1 MRCLKA
7 VPRRKTGHS
16 AFLMSA
22 LVLSSPSLII
32 SLPLCSRGRAS
43 FAVKHS
49 LNAELLK
56 LGFTILDPRN
66 GSGALR
72 RLCLVSVDSSG
83 MRACSLGLPRPSF
96 HSCLVNHIHFSPQLK
111 QNSENLRTVSTNKQ
125 LWLITCSAW
134 HGQVWSG
141 QLV

>member
-1 MRCLKA
+1 MFEGCPKKEDGPFCLPD
-7 VPRRKTGHS
+7 VCLG
-16 AFLMSA
+16 A
-22 LVLSSPSLII
+22 LFSNSSPLII

-56 LGFTILDPRN
+56 LGLRILESR
-66 GSGALR
+66 ALR
-72 RLCLVSVDSSG
+72 RLCLISADFSG

-96 HSCLVNHIHFSPQLK
+96 HSCLVNHIHFFPQLK
-111 QNSENLRTVSTNKQ
+111 QNSENLRTISTNKQ